1 MPTITYAAPTE
12 LTPALIG
19 AIRSF
24 ETSVSTAGFGLEL
37 LWSRWIDVCQARGAN
52 FPDPFADVTWSR
64 VLDLVTEYRA
74 RRDSTPFALLA
85 AIATAKK

>member
-1 MPTITYAAPTE
+1 MTTTAAPT

-24 ETSVSTAGFGLEL
+24 QTSASTPGFGLEL
-37 LWSRWIDVCQARGAN
+37 LWSRWIDVCQARGEN
-52 FPDPFADVTWSR
+52 SPDPFADVTWSR

-74 RRDSTPFALLA
+74 RRDSTPFDVLA
-85 AIATAKK
+85 AIAKVRK

>member
-1 MPTITYAAPTE
+1 MTTTDTAPT

-24 ETSVSTAGFGLEL
+24 QTSASTPGMGLEL
-37 LWSRWIDVCQARGAN
+37 LWSRWIDIRQACAAN
-52 FPDPFADVTWSR
+52 SPDPCDVTWSR

-74 RRDSTPFALLA
+74 RRDSTPFNVLTV
-85 AIATAKK
+85 IAEAKR

>member
-1 MPTITYAAPTE
+1 MTTTTAPT

-24 ETSVSTAGFGLEL
+24 QTSASTPGFGLEL

-52 FPDPFADVTWSR
+52 SPDDPFADVTWSR

-74 RRDSTPFALLA
+74 RRDSTPFDVLA
-85 AIATAKK
+85 AIAKAKK